1 MGSVRFRW
9 VYCQL
14 DNLRRCMPSSIR
26 KALNELP
33 VTLDDTYERIL
44 QNIPKQKWQ
53 HAHRL
58 FQCMVAA
65 LRPLRVEELAEIFAV
80 GFGPNAAPNLVEE
93 WRPENPEEAVFSA
106 CSTLITIITDSD
118 ADSDVDSYAESYAES
133 SKIVQFSHFSVKEYL
148 TSDRLQTSDVPNIRQ
163 FHVSLELANANMARV
178 CLAVLLQLEEKMDK
192 ERFAAFPLALYAA
205 QNWVDHAKFE
215 NVASHIQDAM
225 EDLFNPMKPQLW
237 AWIRTHDIDD
247 CKGSVGS
254 IDDVPSTLAL
264 YYAMLCGF
272 GGLAKHLIVTYA
284 IDVNEKLY
292 DRPSPL
298 FKASQRGHVDVA
310 QVLLDYGADVN
321 AQVETGATPLHWA
334 SCKGHLK
341 FVQLL
346 LEHGATVNTTDY
358 DRPPLHLAVESGN
371 LEVVRLLLDHGADL
385 HLRGGYDGSTPLQ
398 SATRKGHHDI
408 VKLLLDR
415 GAEIEGG
422 EEGEVQVQ
430 EQEGEGRLT

>member
-163 FHVSLELANANMARV
+163 FYVSLEPANANMARV
-178 CLAVLLQLEEKMDK
+178 CLAVLLQLEEKVDE
-192 ERFAAFPLALYAA
+192 ERLATFPLSLYAA
-205 QNWVDHAKFE
+205 RNWVDHAKFE
-215 NVASHIQDAM
+215 NVASEIQDAM
-225 EDLFNPMKPQLW
+225 EHLFNPMKPHFQT
-237 AWIRTHDIDD
+237 WISIHDVDMGYKQSMENVNESD
-247 CKGSVGS
+247 NESL
-254 IDDVPSTLAL
+254 STPL
-264 YYAMLCGF
+264 YYAALCGF
-272 GGLAKHLIVTYA
+272 SGLAKHLIATYA
-284 IDVNEKLY
+284 VDVNEKLY
-292 DRPSPL
+292 GGSTPL
-298 FKASQRGHVDVA
+298 LAASRMGHVDVA
-310 QVLLDYGADVN
+310 HVLLDHGADAN
-321 AQVETGATPLHWA
+321 AQTKASVMPLHWA
-334 SCKGHLK
+334 SYKGHLK

-346 LEHGATVNTTDY
+346 LEHGATVNETDY
-358 DRPPLHLAVESGN
+358 GLPPLHLAVRSGN
-371 LEVVRLLLDHGADL
+371 LEIVRLLLDHGADV
-385 HLRGGYDGSTPLQ
+385 HLRVGGGLTPLQ
-398 SATRKGHHDI
+398 EATGEGARDI
-408 VKLLLDR
+408 VQLLLDR
-415 GAEIEGG
+415 GATGRI
-422 EEGEVQVQ
+422 EEGDSD
-430 EQEGEGRLT
+430 